1 MTTAKIQRNLSSQIM
16 LNKLL
21 TKPSIL
27 YAKRLEKVINISYY
41 SIKPEKQSGKI
52 KKDNLHGIKF

>member
-1 MTTAKIQRNLSSQIM
+1 M

-27 YAKRLEKVINISYY
+27 NAKRLEKVININSY

-52 KKDNLHGIKF
+52 KIIYMELSLNQHKHVNKNYFT